1 MLIPRIHGL
10 AKKDKTDC
18 NSIPEALR
26 PFHLPMET
34 IEQLTRKAY
43 RIGIPM
49 EALVSSILQEAV

>member
-1 MLIPRIHGL
+1 
-10 AKKDKTDC
+10 
-18 NSIPEALR
+18 
-26 PFHLPMET
+26 MET